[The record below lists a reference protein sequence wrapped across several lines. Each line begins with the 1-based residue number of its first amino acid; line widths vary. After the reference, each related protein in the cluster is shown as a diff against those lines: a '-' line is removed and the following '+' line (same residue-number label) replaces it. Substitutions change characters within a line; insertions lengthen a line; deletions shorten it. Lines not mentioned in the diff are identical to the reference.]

1 MVRITYQRRKRR
13 HSISS
18 PPAETR
24 PRAEALFP
32 TPAPAADAS
41 LSSNQ
46 TTTLPGS
53 CPSTP
58 TTKRPRALSTRTPGR
73 PSTDA
78 RLRTAF
84 KQLYLQFGQKDA
96 GPFLC
101 RDCGLSYQRGQTED
115 EMVHDKYHRS
125 VVRGVKYPRR
135 MIAPVH
141 HDSRAFLSA
150 RKAMGYKSEVTIST
164 FLPEQHV
171 PEDTNAKLSSDG
183 SGLLRLRSTSP
194 KKLFSA
200 LNPLSRPVGGGVKGQ
215 SSLARVVVI
224 SDSSS
229 AFEKNKAREV
239 LEIANTELGS
249 APFNDDLWETC
260 KVYLSVSANGYVM
273 GCVVAE
279 RIREAYL
286 TRSSVSPSRRGP
298 VNTADEHGSPK
309 KSSATSIADLN
320 EANVF
325 LSDHPVPS
333 SCGISRVWVS
343 PNFRRQ
349 GAATHMLEA
358 VRLNFIYGLS
368 IPPGHIAFSQPTA
381 LGAALARSFTKRD
394 HFLVYV
400 ETCRLS
406 SSPGP

>member
-41 LSSNQ
+41 LSSSQ

-125 VVRGVKYPRR
+125 VVRGVKYP
-135 MIAPVH
+135 
-141 HDSRAFLSA
+141 
-150 RKAMGYKSEVTIST
+150 GYKSEVTIST

-171 PEDTNAKLSSDG
+171 PEETNAKLSSDG

-200 LNPLSRPVGGGVKGQ
+200 LNPLSRPVGGGAKGQ

-286 TRSSVSPSRRGP
+286 TRSSVSPSRRGS

-309 KSSATSIADLN
+309 KRSTTSIADLN

-349 GAATHMLEA
+349 GAASHMLEA
-358 VRLNFIYGLS
+358 VRLNFIYGLN